1 MSQTLLPGSI
11 VAMTDQAA
19 DRLLQADSGDAA
31 LLYLRLLRTG
41 TVKGLSWSAQ
51 RLDDALAQLRAMG
64 LARGTPPRRSMLWRT
79 STRHW
84 RAGTPSSPACVTRW
98 SAAWAAS

>member
-19 DRLLQADSGDAA
+19 DRLLRADSGDAA

-64 LARGTPPRRSMLWRT
+64 LAPGALPVSDPAAGDAPPAGVCSGGHQPGTGERGPPVPR
-79 STRHW
+79 
-84 RAGTPSSPACVTRW
+84 PV
-98 SAAWAAS
+98 

>member
-31 LLYLRLLRTG
+31 LLYLQLLRRG

-51 RLDDALAQLRAMG
+51 RLDAALVRLRAMG
-64 LARGTPPRRSMLWRT
+64 LAPETLPAADPRSEEHTTMTIKL
-79 STRHW
+79 
-84 RAGTPSSPACVTRW
+84 PLNL
-98 SAAWAAS
+98 